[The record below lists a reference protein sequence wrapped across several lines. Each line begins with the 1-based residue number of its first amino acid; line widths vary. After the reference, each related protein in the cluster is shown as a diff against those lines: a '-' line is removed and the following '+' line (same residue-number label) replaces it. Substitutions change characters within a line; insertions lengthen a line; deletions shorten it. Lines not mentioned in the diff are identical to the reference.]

1 MRDAVEKDTAP
12 TDNREEGTGQRILGQ
27 FHISVEENNVVVT
40 HLGDA
45 IIALFWRCR
54 ASRSA
59 LTGWA
64 AVSESASRHRPCRLS
79 NRRRYDDL
87 VFSVVVLVD
96 K

>member
-12 TDNREEGTGQRILGQ
+12 NNREEGTDQRILGQ

-54 ASRSA
+54 GSRSA

-64 AVSESASRHRPCRLS
+64 AVSESASRHRPCR
-79 NRRRYDDL
+79 RYDDL
-87 VFSVVVLVD
+87 VFSVAVLVD